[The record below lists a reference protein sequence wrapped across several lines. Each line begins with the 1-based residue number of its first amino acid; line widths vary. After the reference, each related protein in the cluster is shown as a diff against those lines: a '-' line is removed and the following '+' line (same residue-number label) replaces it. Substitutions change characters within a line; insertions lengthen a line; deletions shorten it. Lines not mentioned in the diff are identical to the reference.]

1 MFKSF
6 ESDKPYFCVINS
18 NGYKCFVNKEYDNE
32 GELLKTT
39 IEFVYLIEEIN
50 YLIGVYELES
60 TPLKKTTFSVG
71 KLKFADMLIAS
82 KQEQYSS
89 INNYLPILH
98 ECTKVLSDCWFR
110 TVCLQNNVEIK

>member
-60 TPLKKTTFSVG
+60 TSSVS
-71 KLKFADMLIAS
+71 KLKFADTLIAS
-82 KQEQYSS
+82 KHEQYSV
-89 INNYLPILH
+89 INNYLPILQ
-98 ECTKVLSDCWFR
+98 ECTKILSDCWFM
-110 TVCLQNNVEIK
+110 TICLQNNAEIK